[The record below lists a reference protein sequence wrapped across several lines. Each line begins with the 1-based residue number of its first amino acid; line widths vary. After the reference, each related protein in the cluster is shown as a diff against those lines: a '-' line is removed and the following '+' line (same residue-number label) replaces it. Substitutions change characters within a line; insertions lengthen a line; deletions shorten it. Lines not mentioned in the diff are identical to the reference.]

1 MIPSRHPR
9 RAAAAAAWAAT
20 LLPPL
25 AILALIDRLA
35 VNIPFQ
41 DDWDMLP
48 VVTKW
53 RAGTLSAGDFW
64 QQHSEHRVAGLKA
77 FVWTIGSVTDFDVIA
92 QMYVGFIFVA
102 ITLVLVGDLLRISA
116 KDHQFSSMAFTLPAS
131 SLLLFSLVQQENWFW
146 ATASLQLSLLNL
158 CTVMLVW
165 VFTRW
170 PDYWRSLTLAAG
182 CAVLAMF
189 TEVSGQVLW
198 IIGALAISLGPQ
210 TRRTRT
216 PRLIVWILTAL
227 SAFAAYVWHL
237 LWAASSISSALRHPG
252 LVALFAGACVG
263 LPFASWTS
271 PDSSAIVG
279 WGGFVA
285 FCIASWFTYRCAP
298 PRFRSLHPFFLL
310 ATYGLLVSVLIAIGR
325 AGGDPQSALTSHY
338 AFAPTLFW
346 MALVV
351 VLPAAVQA
359 VWPRLRPRT
368 RIGVLAAIVSAT
380 AMLGIGY
387 VRSNLHGY
395 QEAYARSRNLQM
407 ALAVSSSG
415 VAPPR
420 EVLRFLYPPDEGRPQ
435 RLMTELRTLGL
446 GPFSSHS
453 GREAARLA
461 RQFTHGA
468 CERKLRRIPRW
479 R

>member
-1 MIPSRHPR
+1 
-9 RAAAAAAWAAT
+9 
-20 LLPPL
+20 
-25 AILALIDRLA
+25 
-35 VNIPFQ
+35 
-41 DDWDMLP
+41 MLP

-77 FVWTIGSVTDFDVIA
+77 FIWTIGSVTDFDVIA

-102 ITLVLVGDLLRISA
+102 ITLVLVGDLLRVSA
-116 KDHQFSSMAFTLPAS
+116 KDHQFPSMAFTLPAS

-165 VFTRW
+165 AFTRW

-182 CAVLAMF
+182 CAVLGMF

-210 TRRTRT
+210 TRRART
-216 PRLIVWILTAL
+216 PRLTVWILTAL

-237 LWAASSISSALRHPG
+237 LWAASSVSAALRHPG
-252 LVALFAGACVG
+252 LVALFAGACLG

-271 PDSSAIVG
+271 PDWSAIVG

-285 FCIASWFTYRCAP
+285 LCTASWFTYRCAP
-298 PRFRSLHPFFLL
+298 LRFRSLHPFLLL

-359 VWPRLRPRT
+359 VWPSTEAASPHSST
-368 RIGVLAAIVSAT
+368 RSHRHCYG
-380 AMLGIGY
+380 
-387 VRSNLHGY
+387 
-395 QEAYARSRNLQM
+395 YARDWICPCQPSR
-407 ALAVSSSG
+407 VSRGLRAESQSANGTRGVVLRGCAAARGASISLSSG
-415 VAPPR
+415 RGTPSEADER
-420 EVLRFLYPPDEGRPQ
+420 ATHAWFGAVLDS
-435 RLMTELRTLGL
+435 L
-446 GPFSSHS
+446 GPRS
-453 GREAARLA
+453 RAACQA
-461 RQFTHGA
+461 VHDGA